1 MSHEVKNYFQFFS
14 LYGLEQQITSPTRV
28 TIILT
33 TFPERLSQQDIWWLA
48 DHQLIYCTRKFSRT
62 EVATHK
68 QMTSRSLKND
78 TAEAY
83 KEALSKV
90 CFPNYENL
98 CDVNKSYENFIQ
110 KMVSVIDKL
119 ASFKTKWVKGDSQLW
134 FDGEVP

>member
-110 KMVSVIDKL
+110 KMMSVIDKL

>member
-110 KMVSVIDKL
+110 KMMSVTDKL